1 MKLTHLASRI
11 RRVKIAKNYQQFCEI
26 TKALAVYLFDVC
38 GCESIF
44 LLMSML
50 FQAGSHDVIFPFDTN
65 RVTFDP
71 KVGYHVTNAS
81 RNTDNK
87 SIRY

>member
-1 MKLTHLASRI
+1 
-11 RRVKIAKNYQQFCEI
+11 
-26 TKALAVYLFDVC
+26 
-38 GCESIF
+38 
-44 LLMSML
+44 ML

-87 SIRY
+87 SIR